1 MQRKCDRKTLV
12 FVDCLVDKQKITLR
26 LEPCIPSNVITVTW
40 QAKDKAMVEA
50 GGCKWLRV

>member
-1 MQRKCDRKTLV
+1 MQRKRDRKTLV

-40 QAKDKAMVEA
+40 QAKDKAMIEA